1 MWKVPVEVE
10 IEAAAEVGCMKDNHK
25 DIHKVEHTAGTEAAD
40 METDPRD
47 TGSSSPPIE
56 VAEHTEHQRGSRG
69 STR

>member
-1 MWKVPVEVE
+1 
-10 IEAAAEVGCMKDNHK
+10 MKDNHK

-56 VAEHTEHQRGSRG
+56 VAEHTGHQRGSRG